1 MNLRIRRRYRESYPT
16 ILPACGG
23 GQLIGAVAPPAAR
36 HANGKVQHF
45 HAHSDLACP
54 LLTNQAAVAELFSI
68 NPAVV
73 HEGAERLSRGGGGG
87 GGGGEC
93 HAEVR
98 VKGGLGRVVTC
109 PLGSIL

>member
-16 ILPACGG
+16 ILLVGG
-23 GQLIGAVAPPAAR
+23 GQLIGAVAPPAT

-45 HAHSDLACP
+45 HVRSDLACP

-73 HEGAERLSRGGGGG
+73 HDGAERVSRGGVPFRGAG
-87 GGGGEC
+87 
-93 HAEVR
+93 
-98 VKGGLGRVVTC
+98 KGRVGAGRYMSSWQYLVKH
-109 PLGSIL
+109 S